1 MEECTP
7 QWPSFVTGGPDN
19 AHQETLEI
27 RRRKKN
33 KVDICIYGFGEKIT
47 NKKRNGSVFH
57 TVWSYWLNTRVR
69 IVRLKRKKMRVF
81 FSFHLFFSFPFL
93 LLLLFERSAGGRHRY
108 THAHCGCLSTPAVV
122 AAPFS
127 IQWNKPTKKTKTK
140 GMRVTND
147 QTQWTEWIG
156 EDSANYFRRYQ
167 SVKLI
172 RDWLRF
178 SSSVREQHLLHK
190 NSFFLFLSFKNRI
203 EQKKNPRVF
212 RTTGGP
218 SAPELCSILCFFF
231 VHSQLTYV
239 ERCCCCFWF
248 SGEIYVV

>member
-81 FSFHLFFSFPFL
+81 FFFPSLLFFSFSPIITVWEISGRSPPLYTRALRMPLNTRRRRRSVFHTMKQTHQEDEDEGNARYKRPNSMNRVNRRGL
-93 LLLLFERSAGGRHRY
+93 GQLFSPVSKRQAY
-108 THAHCGCLSTPAVV
+108 
-122 AAPFS
+122 
-127 IQWNKPTKKTKTK
+127 
-140 GMRVTND
+140 
-147 QTQWTEWIG
+147 
-156 EDSANYFRRYQ
+156 
-167 SVKLI
+167 
-172 RDWLRF
+172 
-178 SSSVREQHLLHK
+178 
-190 NSFFLFLSFKNRI
+190 
-203 EQKKNPRVF
+203 
-212 RTTGGP
+212 
-218 SAPELCSILCFFF
+218 
-231 VHSQLTYV
+231 
-239 ERCCCCFWF
+239 
-248 SGEIYVV
+248 